1 MKDIDLIYYKYIKTL
16 YNIKD
21 VDTDIDKNILRLFNE
36 YISSN
41 KDFKYNKSYLDD
53 SVEDFINCVNT
64 FKKKQ
69 KFVEEAKEK
78 LSKKYKSL
86 QKWIIIF
93 DNIFIVDSSYT
104 LSLLTDIIDNCD
116 NKIKYILNQQIEQFN
131 FYSTNHNNIKIYY
144 YNTESEADF
153 SQTGNINQSFEL
165 LKLISMEL
173 DTNS

>member
-53 SVEDFINCVNT
+53 SVEDFMNCVNT

-78 LSKKYKSL
+78 LSKKYNWYEI
-86 QKWIIIF
+86 QCVRNCEIRTIEDIHEEIF
-93 DNIFIVDSSYT
+93 AEIE
-104 LSLLTDIIDNCD
+104 
-116 NKIKYILNQQIEQFN
+116 KI
-131 FYSTNHNNIKIYY
+131 
-144 YNTESEADF
+144 
-153 SQTGNINQSFEL
+153 
-165 LKLISMEL
+165 
-173 DTNS
+173 